1 MWSISQ
7 GESRSKSLLQ
17 PDILQL
23 LSIERDFTG
32 VVYPYV
38 TEKEKIGP
46 ETRADDIKNDV
57 FNREICGSMP
67 LDSE

>member
-7 GESRSKSLLQ
+7 GESRSRPLLQ

-23 LSIERDFTG
+23 LSTERDFMG

-46 ETRADDIKNDV
+46 ETRADDIKNDE
-57 FNREICGSMP
+57 FNRKI
-67 LDSE
+67 

>member
-1 MWSISQ
+1 M
-7 GESRSKSLLQ
+7 Q

>member
-17 PDILQL
+17 PDILQF
-23 LSIERDFTG
+23 LSTERDFTG

-46 ETRADDIKNDV
+46 ETRADDIKNDE
-57 FNREICGSMP
+57 FNRKI
-67 LDSE
+67 

>member
-46 ETRADDIKNDV
+46 ETRADDIKCDEFDRKNMAKSA
-57 FNREICGSMP
+57 G
-67 LDSE
+67 

>member
-7 GESRSKSLLQ
+7 GESRPKSLLQ
-17 PDILQL
+17 TEILQV
-23 LSIERDFTG
+23 LSTERNFTG

-46 ETRADDIKNDV
+46 ETRTDDIKNDE
-57 FNREICGSMP
+57 FNRKI
-67 LDSE
+67 